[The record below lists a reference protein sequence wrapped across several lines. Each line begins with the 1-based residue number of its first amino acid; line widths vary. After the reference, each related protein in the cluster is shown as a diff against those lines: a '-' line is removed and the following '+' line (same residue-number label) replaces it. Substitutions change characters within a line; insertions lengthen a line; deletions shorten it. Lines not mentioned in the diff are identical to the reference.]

1 MIPENTVNRY
11 LYVYND
17 LGGSSVEL
25 KVLLTR
31 YMAIQECDEK
41 TAIEVFETEMD
52 NFNMKLRSGISFV
65 TLIPMNDYRLLSRID
80 SEDRCLAQTKVS
92 NYLLRCRQS
101 AKIDSWCNTHE
112 RLHTIPVE
120 EEVKIPAKE
129 QEIPDSSLLLNLI
142 EEEMD
147 LEKLKSIVYVLAKN
161 HPKLF
166 KTLLK
171 ESQKLY
177 RNRNILFEISKLELE
192 VINKE
197 KDMLSEISKIE
208 LEVIKL
214 KKELE

>member
-1 MIPENTVNRY
+1 MIPEKIVNRY

-52 NFNMKLRSGISFV
+52 NYDMKLRSGISFV
-65 TLIPMNDYRLLSRID
+65 TLITDDYMQFSRID
-80 SEDRCLAQTKVS
+80 SEDRCLAQTKGS
-92 NYLLRCRQS
+92 NYILRCRQS

-129 QEIPDSSLLLNLI
+129 QGIQDSSLLLKI

-166 KTLLK
+166 KTLVK
-171 ESQKLY
+171 ESHKLY

-192 VINKE
+192 VINKK
-197 KDMLSEISKIE
+197 KDMFSEISKIE

>member
-1 MIPENTVNRY
+1 LIPKKIINRY

-25 KVLLTR
+25 KVLLNR

-52 NFNMKLRSGISFV
+52 NYTMKSRSGISFV
-65 TLIPMNDYRLLSRID
+65 TLIPTNDYQQFSRID
-80 SEDRCLAQTKVS
+80 SEDRCLAQTKGS

-112 RLHTIPVE
+112 RIHTIPVE

-129 QEIPDSSLLLNLI
+129 QEIPDSSLLLKI
-142 EEEMD
+142 EEGTD
-147 LEKLKSIVYVLAKN
+147 LE
-161 HPKLF
+161 
-166 KTLLK
+166 TLLK

-177 RNRNILFEISKLELE
+177 RNRHILFEISKLEL
-192 VINKE
+192 
-197 KDMLSEISKIE
+197 EISKIE

-214 KKELE
+214 KKEL

>member
-1 MIPENTVNRY
+1 MIPEKIVNRY

-52 NFNMKLRSGISFV
+52 NYDMKSRSGISFV
-65 TLIPMNDYRLLSRID
+65 TLIPMNDYRLFSRID
-80 SEDRCLAQTKVS
+80 SEDRCLAQTKGS
-92 NYLLRCRQS
+92 NYILRCRQI

-129 QEIPDSSLLLNLI
+129 QGIQDSSLLLKI

-171 ESQKLY
+171 ESHKLY

-192 VINKE
+192 VI
-197 KDMLSEISKIE
+197 
-208 LEVIKL
+208 KL

>member
-1 MIPENTVNRY
+1 MIPEKIVNRY

-52 NFNMKLRSGISFV
+52 NYDMKLRSGISFV
-65 TLIPMNDYRLLSRID
+65 TLIPMNDYRLFSRID
-80 SEDRCLAQTKVS
+80 SEDRCLSQTKGS
-92 NYLLRCRQS
+92 NYILRCRS
-101 AKIDSWCNTHE
+101 KISKIDSWCNTHE

-129 QEIPDSSLLLNLI
+129 QGIQDSSLLLKI

-171 ESQKLY
+171 ESHKLY

-192 VINKE
+192 VI
-197 KDMLSEISKIE
+197 
-208 LEVIKL
+208 KL

>member
-1 MIPENTVNRY
+1 MIPKKIINRY

-52 NFNMKLRSGISFV
+52 NYDMKLRSGISFV
-65 TLIPMNDYRLLSRID
+65 TLIPMNDYRLFSRID
-80 SEDRCLAQTKVS
+80 SEDRCLSQTKGS
-92 NYLLRCRQS
+92 NYILRCRS
-101 AKIDSWCNTHE
+101 KISKIDSWCNTHE

-129 QEIPDSSLLLNLI
+129 QGIQDSSLLLKS

-192 VINKE
+192 VI
-197 KDMLSEISKIE
+197 
-208 LEVIKL
+208 KL
-214 KKELE
+214 KKELDVIIDK

>member
-1 MIPENTVNRY
+1 MIPKKIINRY

-52 NFNMKLRSGISFV
+52 NYDMKLRSGISFV
-65 TLIPMNDYRLLSRID
+65 TLIPMNDYRLFSRID
-80 SEDRCLAQTKVS
+80 SEDRCLSQTKGS
-92 NYLLRCRQS
+92 NYILRCRS
-101 AKIDSWCNTHE
+101 KISKIDSWCNTHE

-129 QEIPDSSLLLNLI
+129 QEIPDSSLLLKI

-171 ESQKLY
+171 ESHKLY

-192 VINKE
+192 VI
-197 KDMLSEISKIE
+197 
-208 LEVIKL
+208 KL

>member
-1 MIPENTVNRY
+1 MIPEKIVNRY

-25 KVLLTR
+25 KVLLNR

-52 NFNMKLRSGISFV
+52 NYTMKSRSGISFV
-65 TLIPMNDYRLLSRID
+65 TLIPTNDYQQFSRID
-80 SEDRCLAQTKVS
+80 SEDRCLAQTKGS

-112 RLHTIPVE
+112 RIHTIPVE

-129 QEIPDSSLLLNLI
+129 QGIQDSSLLLKI

-166 KTLLK
+166 KILLK

-192 VINKE
+192 VI
-197 KDMLSEISKIE
+197 
-208 LEVIKL
+208 KL